1 MDPTAYT
8 TPTAEMVSDT
18 NHETKESNLQQPSQ
32 SADTRP
38 AKRLPAIF
46 GALLAIVAWVLLF
59 WTGFGSFCT
68 AAASLLVSIFG
79 IRGRLR
85 NLAITSIVAA
95 SVLMLVFAIFEGM
108 IFIMLRA
115 V

>member
-8 TPTAEMVSDT
+8 TNTAEIVSDL
-18 NHETKESNLQQPSQ
+18 NQETEELNSQQPGQ
-32 SADTRP
+32 SADRSP
-38 AKRLPAIF
+38 VRRLPAIL
-46 GALLAIVAWVLLF
+46 GALLVIVAWVLLF
-59 WTGFGSFCT
+59 WTGFWSFCT

-79 IRGRLR
+79 VRGRLR

-108 IFIMLRA
+108 IFMMLRA